1 MLSADARVTLASQEE
16 SISNFFLFVLFK
28 NIFGLG
34 VSRVS
39 LEINVAVISNNVTL
53 FIIVDLVYSA
63 I

>member
-16 SISNFFLFVLFK
+16 SISIFFLFVLFK